1 MENFSERLIRLRKE
15 KGLSQEQL
23 GDKIG
28 LKRSAIHKMEK
39 GITVNPKRST
49 VEKLAKLFGVS
60 GSYILCM
67 TNNKNSIDEEVT
79 AQTFAN
85 EVKALLN
92 KTDGLSD
99 QQKKHI
105 LNTLEF
111 ICSDDEK

>member
-15 KGLSQEQL
+15 NGLSQEQL
-23 GDKIG
+23 GSKIG

-39 GITVNPKRST
+39 GLTINPKRST
-49 VEKLAKLFGVS
+49 VEKLAKVFGVS

-67 TNNKNSIDEEVT
+67 TDNKEAIDEEVT
-79 AQTFAN
+79 AKAFAN

-92 KTDGLSD
+92 KTDGLTE

-111 ICSDDEK
+111 ICSDEE